1 MKLPSAL
8 AALALLS
15 TAAHAFTPDPK
26 ALAEFDL
33 GYAKCE
39 ARFEQMKDHRDE
51 AYLALWKV
59 QPDEKARAELA
70 KARKTPKYKEARSAA
85 LKTQDNKPSPE
96 LEEKLRHQCTATW
109 NEAQRL
115 KTPAVK
121 Q

>member
-1 MKLPSAL
+1 MKLPTAFAL
-8 AALALLS
+8 LALMGS
-15 TAAHAFTPDPK
+15 AAHAFTPDPK

-33 GYAKCE
+33 GYARCE
-39 ARFEQMKDHRDE
+39 ARFEQMKGQRDE

-59 QPDEKARAELA
+59 KPDDKARAELA
-70 KARKTPKYKEARSAA
+70 RARKTPKYKEARSAA

-109 NEAQRL
+109 NEAQLL